1 MNTDA
6 NKNYT
11 LKDNTERKQ
20 FELDINGYTARIEYI
35 IMAKKLQT
43 AVAQFAS
50 EKGITELVEKFRGYY
65 GAKASKSTDLRL
77 SDMAKEINEDLNA
90 AVAKLSGLPVVEGV
104 SKEAYLSSP
113 QYQWATFAVIGALI
127 DAVLPDA
134 LVDSI
139 GLYTDIR
146 FGGFGDTAM
155 FKIDTRD
162 LFVVTKGGKGN
173 RSGEIKKQFK
183 GNVAVNAEE
192 REITVGESLYRI
204 LCGEADL
211 ADLAMKAAKALEVQ
225 MTRDAYA
232 AFATAMNA
240 LPNSGNGQLRVAG
253 YTQDDVI
260 KLAQKVSAW
269 NGGREVIIA
278 GTQLALSKVLP
289 ANSNFR
295 FDLESEYVKMGFI
308 SNPFGFKT
316 FLIPQ
321 VAAYETEFT
330 TAIADNRL
338 YILCPS
344 ADKLVKGFVEG
355 TTLTFVSGVNGYADL
370 TQESVMKKFYGFAVA
385 TSAISGVIELA

>member
-1 MNTDA
+1 MAKIQKGVLEFSSKAGMTGLVDKFRDYYFAKKDKKESTMNLSEM
-6 NKNYT
+6 NK
-11 LKDNTERKQ
+11 
-20 FELDINGYTARIEYI
+20 ELVADINDI
-35 IMAKKLQT
+35 
-43 AVAQFAS
+43 
-50 EKGITELVEKFRGYY
+50 
-65 GAKASKSTDLRL
+65 
-77 SDMAKEINEDLNA
+77 
-90 AVAKLSGLPVVEGV
+90 VAKLANVPQIEGMDK
-104 SKEAYLSSP
+104 SQFFTNP
-113 QYQWATFAVIGALI
+113 NYQWATFAVIGALI

-146 FGGFGDTAM
+146 FGGFGDSAM

-162 LFVVTKGGKGN
+162 LFVVTKGGKAN
-173 RSGEIKKQFK
+173 RSSEIKKQYK
-183 GNVAVNAEE
+183 GTVTIVPEE
-192 REITVGESLYRI
+192 REITVGDSLYRI

-211 ADLAMKAAKALEVQ
+211 ADLAMKAAKSLEVQ
-225 MTRDAYA
+225 MTRDAYS

-253 YTQDDVI
+253 YTQDDLI
-260 KLAQKVSAW
+260 KLAQKVSSW
-269 NGGREVIIA
+269 NGGREVVIA

-295 FDLESEYVKMGFI
+295 FDLESEYVKMGFVA
-308 SNPFGFKT
+308 NPFGFKT
-316 FLIPQ
+316 LLIPQ

-355 TTLTFVSGVNGYADL
+355 SVISFVSGVDANADL
-370 TQESVMKKFYGFAVA
+370 SQTAHMKKFYGFAVA
-385 TSAISGVIELA
+385 TSAIAGVIELA